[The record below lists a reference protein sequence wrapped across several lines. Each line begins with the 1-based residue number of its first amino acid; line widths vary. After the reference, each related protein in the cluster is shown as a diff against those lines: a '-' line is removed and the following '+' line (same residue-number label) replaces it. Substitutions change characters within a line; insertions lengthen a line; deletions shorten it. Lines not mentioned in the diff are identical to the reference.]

1 MIDARKVWMQASAAV
16 REGRPMGPLF
26 PGLVHRAPSLFDRR
40 CLMCRS
46 SPATQ
51 IEHSGGAMMV
61 PRGIDSVGS
70 AGRVLHLRSGCHC
83 GGGYCVGLERG

>member
-1 MIDARKVWMQASAAV
+1 MDAGECRCE
-16 REGRPMGPLF
+16 RRPADGSTF
-26 PGLVHRAPSLFDRR
+26 SWVSAPSLFDRR